1 MSDNKWFI
9 PETYEDFREL
19 ATNDDLSVYEKIGF
33 PNSYRIGFESK
44 IFRDILT
51 KLTKLSKLKAKIL
64 DIGPGVSELPKFII
78 DLAIAN
84 NSQIFLLDSVE
95 MLNQLPSNI
104 NVTKIPGKF
113 PEVATSLDMKTQEF
127 DAILMYS
134 VIQYIAFESSLLGA
148 IDVALDLLAP
158 GGQILIGDIP
168 NLSMRKRFFSSDSG
182 VRFHQE
188 FMKTSEKPQVDLY
201 DYPKN
206 SLDDSVI
213 FSILFRA
220 RNRGFHAYCLPQAA
234 QLPFSNRR
242 EDILIERP

>member
-1 MSDNKWFI
+1 MSDNNWFI
-9 PETYEDFREL
+9 PETYEDFKKL
-19 ATNDDLSVYEKIGF
+19 ATNDNFSVYEKIGF
-33 PNSYRIGFESK
+33 PNRYRMEFESQ
-44 IFRDILT
+44 IFRDIST
-51 KLTKLSKLKAKIL
+51 KLTKLSQPKAKIL
-64 DIGPGVSELPKFII
+64 DIGPGVSELPKFLI
-78 DLAIAN
+78 DLAVAN
-84 NSQIFLLDSVE
+84 DSQIFLLDSLE
-95 MLNQLPSNI
+95 MLNQLPSNT
-104 NVTKIPGKF
+104 NVTKIPGRF
-113 PEVATSLDMKTQEF
+113 PEIVTSSDVKKQEF

-134 VIQYIAFESSLLGA
+134 VIQYIAFESSLLSS

-158 GGQILIGDIP
+158 GGQFLIGDIP

-188 FMKTSEKPQVDLY
+188 FMKTSEKPLVDLY

-213 FSILFRA
+213 FSILLRA
-220 RNRGFHAYCLPQAA
+220 RNRGFHAYCLPQAV

>member
-9 PETYEDFREL
+9 PETYEDFRKL
-19 ATNDDLSVYEKIGF
+19 ATNDNLSVYEKIGF
-33 PNSYRIGFESK
+33 PNSYRTGFESE
-44 IFRDILT
+44 IFRDIST
-51 KLTKLSKLKAKIL
+51 KLTKLSKSEVKIL

-78 DLAIAN
+78 DLAVEN
-84 NSQIFLLDSVE
+84 NSQIFLLDSIE
-95 MLNQLPSNI
+95 MLNQLPSND
-104 NVTKIPGKF
+104 NVTKIPGRF
-113 PEVATSLDMKTQEF
+113 PEVVTSSDVKKEEF
-127 DAILMYS
+127 DAILIYS
-134 VIQYIAFESSLLGA
+134 VIQYIAFESSLLSA
-148 IDVALDLLAP
+148 IDIALDLLAP

-168 NLSMRKRFFSSDSG
+168 NLSMRKRFFSSASG

-188 FMKTSEKPQVDLY
+188 FMKTSEKPLVDLY

-220 RNRGFHAYCLPQAA
+220 RNRGFNAFCLPQAA
-234 QLPFSNRR
+234 GLPFSNRR